1 MASNSPTSRVP
12 LNPVTAIG
20 RLPTGAKLLLI
31 ISAALLPLALIA
43 LFATLQI
50 PRTADQEARAQ
61 LRVAAAESARSI
73 AIELIGDTT
82 ALRTALSA
90 LEQDPG
96 NAPACARVRGVFVQQ
111 SNADVKFAVK
121 DRRGR
126 VLCGESLR
134 LAADSQAGSA
144 PGPVNARLIA
154 GQGVVLSMRSDS
166 GKTDAAVFFPTPFL
180 ATVARP
186 SGFPPPYAA
195 ALTLGDERLD
205 IATLPYRNTFERRET
220 LTTDMGLSGLALEMS
235 VRSAPITSSLVLAML
250 LPIVMWAAAAAIAFL
265 VVDRLLIRPLRQ
277 LRTSVADYSAGDII
291 DPGVIRQLPAQE
303 IRELGDTFR
312 AISRT
317 VALHEADLAAGLV
330 RQTKLTREV
339 HHRVKNN
346 LQVIASLINFH
357 ARSAIGEEA
366 INAYASIQRRVDA
379 LAVVHRNHHAEVE
392 DTPGLPLRGILG
404 ELAQSIRATAPP
416 ASANLTITLDVAPFL
431 VNQDTATALAF
442 LITEVIELGMG
453 VDPVAKLRVSARE
466 GDGPDRAIVRVSS
479 PALAGPVH
487 DLLVEQRYGRVMQG
501 LARQL
506 RTTLVHDAQLGAY
519 EVAASV
525 RGRE

>member
-1 MASNSPTSRVP
+1 MASNPSTSRIP
-12 LNPVTAIG
+12 LNPVSAIG
-20 RLPTGAKLLLI
+20 RLPTGAKILLI
-31 ISAALLPLALIA
+31 LSGALLPLALIA

-61 LRVAAAESARSI
+61 LRVAASESARSI

-82 ALRTALSA
+82 ALRTAINA
-90 LEQDPG
+90 LEVDPG

-111 SNADVKFAVK
+111 ASADVRFAVR
-121 DRRGR
+121 DRAGR
-126 VLCGESLR
+126 VLCGERLAPAVDLRPRDGDGPVSAR
-134 LAADSQAGSA
+134 LAADK
-144 PGPVNARLIA
+144 
-154 GQGVVLSMRSDS
+154 GVVLAMRSDS
-166 GKTDAAVFFPTPFL
+166 GRTEAAVFFPKEFL

-195 ALTLGDERLD
+195 TLTLGDARLD

-250 LPIVMWAAAAAIAFL
+250 LPLIMWASAAVIAFI

-277 LRTSVADYSAGDII
+277 LRASVANYSAGDII
-291 DPGVIRQLPAQE
+291 DPGVIRSLPAQE

-317 VALHEADLAAGLV
+317 VALHEADLAAGLI

-357 ARSAIGEEA
+357 ARSAQGEEA
-366 INAYASIQRRVDA
+366 VNAYASIQRRVDA

-392 DTPGLPLRGILG
+392 DSPGLPLRGILG

-416 ASANLTITLDVAPFL
+416 ASAHLAITLDVAPFL
-431 VNQDTATALAF
+431 VSQDTATAVAF
-442 LITEVIELGMG
+442 LVTEIIELGMG
-453 VDPVAKLRVSARE
+453 CDPNAKMRVSARE
-466 GDGPDRAIVRVSS
+466 GDGADRAIVRVSS
-479 PALAGPVH
+479 PVLTGPVH
-487 DLLVEQRYGRVMQG
+487 DALVEQRYGRVMQG

-519 EVAASV
+519 EVAATV